1 MAVMEPKASPQTQP
15 EWRLS
20 AKAVDLL
27 QCFMSGL
34 DDIVLR
40 IARGIAEERQKA
52 TNAKELRVEAE
63 DVAAASR
70 HVFAQILSQSD
81 LSDSVRSDLVAM
93 QECLTAKCQPTP

>member
-1 MAVMEPKASPQTQP
+1 MAAGAPMAVMEPKASPQTQP

-63 DVAAASR
+63 DVAAACAMYSLRSFHSR
-70 HVFAQILSQSD
+70 TYPIPSGPIWWRCKNA
-81 LSDSVRSDLVAM
+81 
-93 QECLTAKCQPTP
+93 